1 MADESRGP
9 LEDWVQP
16 LQATV
21 SDGEEPSVAGDGRR
35 LTATLIAQ
43 KLRDSGVGCEI
54 VHPVATDAAVRRR
67 DRAVIVL
74 AVALLTAL
82 TWSYLFWLSADMA
95 MGGMDMTGLRMIPS
109 GTGLMTPM
117 DVPWRAME
125 FAFVFAMWTV
135 MMVGM
140 MTPSAVPMFLMY
152 ARVGRQTEARGRPLS
167 ATVWFAVGYF
177 LVWIAFAL
185 FATLV
190 QWALERT
197 ALLDFTMATTDNV
210 LGGLVFVAAGLY
222 QWTRLNDL
230 CLAEC
235 QRPFEFVMRHGGH
248 RRDAP
253 GCVVLGFRHGA
264 YCVGCC
270 WALMALLLVG
280 GVMNVLWIVLLALLA
295 FLERVTS
302 MGRLIARLAGI
313 VLVAGGVWLFS
324 MGMS

>member
-1 MADESRGP
+1 MTDQSNGP
-9 LEDWVQP
+9 IAGSVEALK
-16 LQATV
+16 A
-21 SDGEEPSVAGDGRR
+21 SAGDGPSVAGDGSH
-35 LTATLIAQ
+35 LTAALIAQ
-43 KLRDSGVGCEI
+43 KLRDSGIDCEI
-54 VHPVATDAAVRRR
+54 VRPVPIDAAVVRR
-67 DRAVIVL
+67 DRVVIVL
-74 AVALLTAL
+74 AVASLTAL
-82 TWSYLFWLSADMA
+82 AWGYLMRLSADMD

-109 GTGLMTPM
+109 RMGLMMPAQT
-117 DVPWRAME
+117 PWRAME
-125 FAFVFAMWTV
+125 FTFVLVMWTV

-140 MTPSAVPMFLMY
+140 MTPSAAPMFLMY
-152 ARVGRQTEARGRPLS
+152 ARVGRQTGAQEKSLS
-167 ATVWFAVGYF
+167 ATVWFAIGYF
-177 LVWIAFAL
+177 LVWLAFAL

-197 ALLDFTMATTDNV
+197 ALLDFTMASTDNV
-210 LGGLVFVAAGLY
+210 LGGFVFIAAGLY

-230 CLAEC
+230 CLAQC
-235 QRPFEFVMRHGGH
+235 QKPFEFVMRHGGY

-253 GCVVLGFRHGA
+253 GCIMLGLRHGA

-280 GVMNVLWIVLLALLA
+280 GVMNVLWIALLALLA

-313 VLVAGGVWLFS
+313 VLVAGGAWLFS

>member
-1 MADESRGP
+1 
-9 LEDWVQP
+9 
-16 LQATV
+16 V
-21 SDGEEPSVAGDGRR
+21 SDGEEPSVAGDGSR
-35 LTATLIAQ
+35 LTATLVAQ
-43 KLRDSGVGCEI
+43 KLGDSGVGCEI
-54 VHPVATDAAVRRR
+54 VHPVPTDAAVRRR

-74 AVALLTAL
+74 AIALVTAL
-82 TWSYLFWLSADMA
+82 VWSYLFWLSADME

-109 GTGLMTPM
+109 GMGLMMPTAM
-117 DVPWRAME
+117 PWRVME
-125 FAFVFAMWTV
+125 FGFVFSMWTV

-140 MTPSAVPMFLMY
+140 MTPSAAPMFLMY
-152 ARVGRQTEARGRPLS
+152 ARVGRQTQAPGRPLS
-167 ATVWFAVGYF
+167 ATVWFAIGYF

-185 FATLV
+185 FATSV

-210 LGGLVFVAAGLY
+210 LGGLIFVAAGLY

-230 CLAEC
+230 CLTEC
-235 QRPFEFVMRHGGH
+235 QRPFEFVMRHGGY
-248 RRDAP
+248 RRDAS
-253 GCVVLGFRHGA
+253 GCIALGFRHGA

-313 VLVAGGVWLFS
+313 VLVAGGAWLFS